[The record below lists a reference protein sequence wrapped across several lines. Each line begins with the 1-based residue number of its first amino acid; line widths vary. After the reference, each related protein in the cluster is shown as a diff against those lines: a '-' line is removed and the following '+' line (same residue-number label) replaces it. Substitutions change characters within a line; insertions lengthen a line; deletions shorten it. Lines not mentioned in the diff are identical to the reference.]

1 MHVFYEK
8 RIKVFDKY
16 NEIWEK
22 VSNIIKRKFNS
33 ELVYKKKYIKTESK
47 TRTKEC
53 FQCFYTPVIVIDSVY
68 RKVENYYLKVF
79 LEKYNFN
86 ESIEIYSNYYYYVDS
101 DDEKHIDL
109 FLETM
114 R

>member
-1 MHVFYEK
+1 M
-8 RIKVFDKY
+8 
-16 NEIWEK
+16 
-22 VSNIIKRKFNS
+22 
-33 ELVYKKKYIKTESK
+33 
-47 TRTKEC
+47 
-53 FQCFYTPVIVIDSVY
+53 IDSVY

-86 ESIEIYSNYYYYVDS
+86 ESIEIYSNYSYYVDS

-114 R
+114 I